1 LKRLA
6 FDFIVIAV
14 LLVLFIGSSVVS
26 AANNSTVNETPTEI
40 PILFS
45 FQGGHSLGE
54 NPIEI
59 VSSNGEISFI
69 GNTSS
74 KAISLPP
81 DPDYII
87 RIEPAGLSDKI
98 NSPDSSFIDLG
109 RWAANNPIGA
119 FGLVLVFAIILI
131 KVRRKP

>member
-1 LKRLA
+1 LKHLA
-6 FDFIVIAV
+6 FDFIFIAV

-26 AANNSTVNETPTEI
+26 AADNSTVNETPTEI

-54 NPIEI
+54 NPIEF
-59 VSSNGEISFI
+59 VSSTGEIAFI

-98 NSPDSSFIDLG
+98 NSPDSSFVDIG
-109 RWAANNPIGA
+109 RWAANNPIGS
-119 FGLVLVFAIILI
+119 FGLILIIAIVLVKL
-131 KVRRKP
+131 RRKS